1 MTRDAPRP
9 NVGPPTGREVIECLL
24 PLANDAAR
32 LGLARTYLAICQ
44 VLKICEAEG
53 GEREANATPARLHR
67 VQ

>member
-1 MTRDAPRP
+1 MTRDAPLP
-9 NVGPPTGREVIECLL
+9 NVGPAADGIIECLL
-24 PLANDAAR
+24 LLADDAAR

>member
-1 MTRDAPRP
+1 MTRDAPLP
-9 NVGPPTGREVIECLL
+9 NVGPPTDGIIECLL
-24 PLANDAAR
+24 LLADDAAR